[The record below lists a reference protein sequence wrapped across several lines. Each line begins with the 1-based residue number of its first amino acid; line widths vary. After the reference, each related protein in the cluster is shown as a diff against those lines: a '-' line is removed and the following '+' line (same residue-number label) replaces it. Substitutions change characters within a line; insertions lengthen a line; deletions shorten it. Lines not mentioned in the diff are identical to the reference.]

1 MAANYLSKAGVP
13 YEKILADEHMDLA
26 REFGVKQ
33 TPTLIVT
40 DGKGGFEKFAGAGAI
55 KQHLVS

>member
-1 MAANYLSKAGVP
+1 MAANYLSKAGVA
-13 YEKILADEHMDLA
+13 YEKVLADDNMDLA
-26 REFGVKQ
+26 RAYGVKQ